1 MATFCDAIILD
12 GVAKSRKRLFSVMPA
27 QAGIQ

>member
-1 MATFCDAIILD
+1 MYALALKLD
-12 GVAKSRKRLFSVMPA
+12 GVAKSRLLRFVVIPA